1 MPEEASPEAA
11 QAADPAAAEAITPD
25 PETETAEGDTEPK
38 PYDAEYVN
46 GLKQEAV
53 DNRQKAKALATR
65 LHTELVRATGRLAD
79 PNDLPYDAAHLE
91 DTDALNADI
100 DELLSR
106 KPHFASRVPQGHVGQ
121 GVKDEAPAV
130 GLVTHLK
137 SLV

>member
-1 MPEEASPEAA
+1 MPEENTPEAT
-11 QAADPAAAEAITPD
+11 QAVDLTTAEAITPEA
-25 PETETAEGDTEPK
+25 ETETAQGDTEPK
-38 PYDAEYVN
+38 SYDADYVN

-53 DNRQKAKALATR
+53 DHRQKAKALATR
-65 LHTELVRATGRLAD
+65 LHAELVRATGRLAD

-91 DTDALNADI
+91 DADAINAAI
-100 DELLSR
+100 DELLTR
-106 KPHFASRVPQGHVGQ
+106 KPHFATRVPQGHVGQ